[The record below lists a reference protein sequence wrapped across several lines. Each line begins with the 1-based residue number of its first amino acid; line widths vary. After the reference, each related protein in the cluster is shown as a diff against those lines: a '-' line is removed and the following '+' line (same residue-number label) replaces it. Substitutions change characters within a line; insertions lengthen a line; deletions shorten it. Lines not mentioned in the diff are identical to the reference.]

1 MMDKYIIVYKDGNG
15 QWQVEPCDSV
25 ESYDRA
31 DELNGE
37 IYVLGYL
44 YNSEQGETKALER
57 KLERIMDII
66 NDEEENV

>member
-15 QWQVEPCDSV
+15 QWQVEPCDDV
-25 ESYDRA
+25 TDSYDIA

-44 YNSEQGETKALER
+44 YNCEKGETKALER

-66 NDEEENV
+66 NDEEV